1 MKTNLFKVLAMGIAM
16 LFGVMQ
22 ANGQVSEW
30 CDTPTGHLGD
40 AEFGDTNARVLLTIT
55 KTGTNTVQVTLK
67 PNAAAGNT
75 NGIDYLYVI
84 TTPNA
89 TPYPAEAGA
98 DGTTA
103 EAELSVTLTFPENT
117 TTANFMIQ
125 YSNPNWD
132 GRWQIELSN
141 VDITAE
147 CDGECN
153 LTQAPTMGEVSV
165 ASKTYN
171 SITLNVAGT
180 DETGAEITSF
190 LVSYGDQTDLPFKA
204 TDGKITID
212 GLTANTSYDFS
223 IKAKD
228 MCGNI
233 STETKTISVTTASLV
248 YYNFPTGQQMDA
260 EWADPNGRILLT
272 IQKESSSSVSFMV
285 SPNNE
290 GTVIDFVAVLIAG
303 KEYNIGSVDGNS
315 VAGQKITVT
324 DLTSLSFT
332 VDWLQWH
339 TTSMDE
345 AGRWSTGTFTVNES
359 ELYNAGQSTNTTIEM
374 DTECSVYP
382 NPVADVLN
390 IQAADK
396 IAMATVFNLMG
407 QQILTVSPNTEY
419 LKIDCSALTK
429 GSYMLSLVFAN
440 GQKTTYKIVK

>member
-16 LFGVMQ
+16 LCSSNATFAKQ
-22 ANGQVSEW
+22 YCSE
-30 CDTPTGHLGD
+30 PL
-40 AEFGDTNARVLLTIT
+40 TN
-55 KTGTNTVQVTLK
+55 GTNTVYLTCQKLSEGNYQILIEGERLTGLGGSYV
-67 PNAAAGNT
+67 NANGVGGYYLNGDHQSVAADGTSITCNISST
-75 NGIDYLYVI
+75 TDPTFYTPLYVI
-84 TTPNA
+84 IEGVGEVNFGQPSDIEWGVCGNIEDDTEKPIM
-89 TPYPAEAGA
+89 G
-98 DGTTA
+98 TA
-103 EAELSVTLTFPENT
+103 EIIGAPTHNTVQIKITGATDNVGVVSYHVVDETNSYNTTSIPVEDIITLNNLNSNTTYNLTITAKDLAGNESENSATVTLTT
-117 TTANFMIQ
+117 
-125 YSNPNWD
+125 
-132 GRWQIELSN
+132 
-141 VDITAE
+141 
-147 CDGECN
+147 
-153 LTQAPTMGEVSV
+153 
-165 ASKTYN
+165 
-171 SITLNVAGT
+171 
-180 DETGAEITSF
+180 TSF
-190 LVSYGDQTDLPFKA
+190 
-204 TDGKITID
+204 
-212 GLTANTSYDFS
+212 
-223 IKAKD
+223 
-228 MCGNI
+228 
-233 STETKTISVTTASLV
+233 V

-303 KEYNIGSVDGNS
+303 KEYNIGSVGGNS

-374 DTECSVYP
+374 DTKCSVYP

-407 QQILTVSPNTEY
+407 QQILTVNPDTESV
-419 LKIDCSALTK
+419 KIDCSALTK

-440 GQKTTYKIVK
+440 GQKATYKIVK